1 MAPTKKVIRIGKALK
16 TSASKVI
23 PGKWTGRPI
32 ATVTPTT
39 GEQPVFILKVQ
50 VVSCTGLLGVD
61 RGGKSDPC
69 VTSSSVADPEI
80 ALTCD
85 L

>member
-16 TSASKVI
+16 TGASKVI
-23 PGKWTGRPI
+23 PGKRHGRAI
-32 ATVTPTT
+32 ATMTPAT

-50 VVSCTGLLGVD
+50 IVSCIGLLGVD
-61 RGGKSDPC
+61 RSGKSDPC
-69 VTSSSVADPEI
+69 VTLSPADPEI
-80 ALTCD
+80 ALIGD